1 MSSRERGSGFAR
13 SATPTHGAHG
23 PPAVLSRATPSVRAI
38 HAAEHRN
45 VTIGYEQVSVANANE
60 LRDVLAAPRALG
72 RCLARHAFGMRCWV
86 ELMGRTLGR
95 FERPA
100 DLAVMARLVGDNA
113 RHMLLFRARAI
124 VLGVDPDGYRAP
136 PVGAVIYERLEGLTD
151 ASDMAAF
158 ALGSLD
164 HFSVLLSI
172 YRSVADDDTSAV
184 IDKCSP

>member
-1 MSSRERGSGFAR
+1 M
-13 SATPTHGAHG
+13 
-23 PPAVLSRATPSVRAI
+23 
-38 HAAEHRN
+38 
-45 VTIGYEQVSVANANE
+45 SVANANE
-60 LRDVLAAPRALG
+60 LRGVLAAPQALG

-86 ELMGRTLGR
+86 ELMGRNLGR

-100 DLAVMARLVGDNA
+100 DLAVVARLVGDNA

-124 VLGVDPDGYRAP
+124 ALGVDPDGYRAP
-136 PVGAVIYERLEGLTD
+136 PAGAVIYERLEGLTD

-164 HFSVLLSI
+164 HFSELLSI

-184 IDKCSP
+184 IDQVLADVDEHRALLGGLLGGRGETLRAEAERLYEARELMEVGGYTLSAS